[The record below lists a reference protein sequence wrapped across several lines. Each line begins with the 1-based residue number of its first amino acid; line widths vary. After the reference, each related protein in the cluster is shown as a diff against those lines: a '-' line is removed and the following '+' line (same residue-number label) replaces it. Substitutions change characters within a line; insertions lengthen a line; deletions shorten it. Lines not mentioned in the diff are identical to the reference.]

1 MKPKKILK
9 LAALNIGIVLFN
21 IILFGVV
28 GIQLNGAD
36 ALRTAAGGAAIFL
49 SISFFLY
56 GNYTLLSQNDTQI
69 NINEIDDYRDCII
82 ALNQSYGKKAFDE
95 SITTIKEQV
104 ERFKKKKEKIFE
116 ILGQK
121 FDVIDKVYEKFKTT
135 IFDVEYVFLS
145 NIKAILSKINAF
157 DEEDYERL
165 CRDISQKK
173 FSDEVIASKKNIYK
187 EYFIFVK
194 NAIEDNEEIIVKLD
208 ALLLEIS
215 KHSTIEAGEI
225 ENMKEIKEMDEL
237 IKKSR
242 YYI

>member
-1 MKPKKILK
+1 VCKQSETKKDIKTCSFKYWNCFVQYYTFRRGGHTAERSWRLTYRRWRCC
-9 LAALNIGIVLFN
+9 NISEH
-21 IILFGVV
+21 II
-28 GIQLNGAD
+28 
-36 ALRTAAGGAAIFL
+36 
-49 SISFFLY
+49 FLY

-187 EYFIFVK
+187 
-194 NAIEDNEEIIVKLD
+194 
-208 ALLLEIS
+208 
-215 KHSTIEAGEI
+215 STSS
-225 ENMKEIKEMDEL
+225 L
-237 IKKSR
+237 
-242 YYI
+242 